1 MEETHFSKN
10 LLDGCEDT
18 IKKIVKE
25 VFLLDSTIRDW
36 NEELKRAQP
45 LLSGKVF
52 LRFSPTL
59 RVKINGKLQSDN
71 EPRFGK
77 MVKKA
82 SGRWGF
88 VWLSERDK
96 KLGALALRV
105 GKSFTSD
112 RVVVRLITGIEAM
125 LEHRARLTT
134 ILKTLRSASVPALSS
149 SFSERNSRIEELPAL
164 QLRIKMD
171 WQNNADA
178 CFKTVS
184 QANRVKNASK
194 PSRAKKVASE
204 KGA

>member
-45 LLSGKVF
+45 ILSGKII

-59 RVKINGKLQSDN
+59 RVKINGKLQSDH

-82 SGRWGF
+82 SGRWSF

-96 KLGALALRV
+96 KLGALTLRV
-105 GKSFTSD
+105 GKSFPSD

-125 LEHRARLTT
+125 LEQRTRLVG
-134 ILKTLRSASVPALSS
+134 ILKTLRSTSVPALSS

-171 WQNNADA
+171 WHNNADA
-178 CFKTVS
+178 CFETMA

-194 PSRAKKVASE
+194 PSRAKKVAPQ
-204 KGA
+204 KDA